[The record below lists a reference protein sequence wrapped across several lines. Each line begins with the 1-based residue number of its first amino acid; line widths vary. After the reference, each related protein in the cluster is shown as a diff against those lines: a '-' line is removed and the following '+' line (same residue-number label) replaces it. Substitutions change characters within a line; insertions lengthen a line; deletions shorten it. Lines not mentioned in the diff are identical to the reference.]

1 MILYMQSKSL
11 EAPSK
16 KGKLMSE
23 KRTALLVSASIV
35 VIAVLCIFRGTVLS
49 FFDARWQNAIEW
61 HVNPFIFVGLLF
73 ATLYH
78 YYKSWWQIGKGVV
91 TKDKQAIYKGIAL
104 NRFVWAIP
112 YLYVLIFGR
121 GYPWWV
127 PVLIIAWMIFGALSF
142 AHNYRKTE
150 YIDKI
155 TNSHLG
161 RFIFRGEKVLPESL
175 EKEKQ

>member
-1 MILYMQSKSL
+1 
-11 EAPSK
+11 
-16 KGKLMSE
+16 MSD
-23 KRTALLVSASIV
+23 KRTALLVSASVIV
-35 VIAVLCIFRGTVLS
+35 FAVLCVFRSTVFS

-73 ATLYH
+73 VTLYH
-78 YYKSWWQIGKGVV
+78 YYKSWWQISKGVV

-112 YLYVLIFGR
+112 YLYVLIFGS

-127 PVLIIAWMIFGALSF
+127 PAGIITWMVIGILSF
-142 AHNYRKTE
+142 AHNYRNTE

-155 TNSHLG
+155 TSSHLG
-161 RFIFRGEKVLPESL
+161 KLIFRGERVIPQSH
-175 EKEKQ
+175 EKESK

>member
-1 MILYMQSKSL
+1 MRQKH
-11 EAPSK
+11 
-16 KGKLMSE
+16 
-23 KRTALLVSASIV
+23 TALLVSASIV
-35 VIAVLCIFRGTVLS
+35 VISVLCIFRSIVLS

-73 ATLYH
+73 VTLYH
-78 YYKSWWQIGKGVV
+78 YYKSWWQIGMGIV
-91 TKDKQAIYKGIAL
+91 TKDKHTIYKGIAL

-127 PVLIIAWMIFGALSF
+127 PAGIITWMIIGVLSF

-155 TNSHLG
+155 TNSHLSKL
-161 RFIFRGEKVLPESL
+161 IFRGEKVLPDSL
-175 EKEKQ
+175 EKETQ

>member
-1 MILYMQSKSL
+1 M
-11 EAPSK
+11 
-16 KGKLMSE
+16 GE
-23 KRTALLVSASIV
+23 KRTALLVSASIIAV
-35 VIAVLCIFRGTVLS
+35 AVLCVFRSTVFS
-49 FFDARWQNAIEW
+49 FFDASWQNAIEW
-61 HVNPFIFVGLLF
+61 HVNPLIFVGLLF

-78 YYKSWWQIGKGVV
+78 YYKSWWQIGKGIV
-91 TKDKQAIYKGIAL
+91 TKDKQTIYKGIAL

-127 PVLIIAWMIFGALSF
+127 PAGIITWMIIGILSF
-142 AHNYRKTE
+142 AHNYHKTE

-161 RFIFRGEKVLPESL
+161 RFIFRGGKALPNSL
-175 EKEKQ
+175 EKEIQ